1 MTETEAHECEANCGR
16 PAPTTRMCWDCVQ
29 DILDALATVTTTHL
43 HALTLISRREE
54 KPFTLRTHS
63 NTVRVHGPG
72 EPMNLTALGLLQDL
86 HTWTQLTPADWAH
99 ADRAAHW
106 HQHIQSRCR
115 QAVEMVDGEPE
126 DKPTADY
133 IKHRLNQAQAF
144 PMPVRR
150 LVPWLADAGV
160 KVTEK
165 QISMWAT
172 RGKIT
177 RHDAGGR
184 RAEPWYSP
192 VDVMRVLSETRR

>member
-1 MTETEAHECEANCGR
+1 MTETIQHECETGCCR

-29 DILDALATVTTTHL
+29 DILDALASVTTTHL

-72 EPMNLTALGLLQDL
+72 EPLNLTALGLLQDL

-99 ADRAAHW
+99 TDRAAHW
-106 HQHIQSRCR
+106 HHHVQHRCR

-126 DKPTADY
+126 DKPTDDY
-133 IKHRLNQAQAF
+133 IKHRLKQAQAF

-184 RAEPWYSP
+184 KAEPWYSP
-192 VDVMRVLSETRR
+192 IDVMRVLSEVRR

>member
-1 MTETEAHECEANCGR
+1 MTETEAHECETGCSR
-16 PAPTTRMCWDCVQ
+16 PAPSTRMCWDCVQ
-29 DILDALATVTTTHL
+29 DILDALASVTTTHL

-86 HTWTQLTPADWAH
+86 HAWTQLTPADWANT
-99 ADRAAHW
+99 DRAAHW
-106 HQHIQSRCR
+106 HHHVQHRCR

-133 IKHRLNQAQAF
+133 VKHRLRQAQAF

-172 RGKIT
+172 RGKIE
-177 RHDAGGR
+177 RRDAGSR